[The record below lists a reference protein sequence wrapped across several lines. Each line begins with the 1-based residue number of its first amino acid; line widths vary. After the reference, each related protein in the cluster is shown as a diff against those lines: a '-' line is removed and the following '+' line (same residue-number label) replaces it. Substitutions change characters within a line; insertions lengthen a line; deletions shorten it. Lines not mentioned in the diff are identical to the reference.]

1 MKYFD
6 QLQKLVGEVMNNQ
19 DSLSLEG
26 VFAEEGL
33 DQEVLDNFVVH
44 YCHRKGEFEVCLFD
58 GYITGGKELTEE
70 VYNDII
76 EFMERTK

>member
-6 QLQKLVGEVMNNQ
+6 QLQNLVGEVMENQ
-19 DSLSLEG
+19 YSKSLEEI
-26 VFAEEGL
+26 FAEEGL
-33 DQEVLDNFVVH
+33 DQEVLDNFVVD
-44 YCHRKGEFEVCLFD
+44 YCDRKDEFEVCLFD